1 MSYEKRGVSAGKEEV
16 HAAIKNLDK
25 GLVPNA
31 FCKVLPDFAAGDSN
45 FCNVLHAD
53 TAGTKTSLAYLYWK
67 ETGDL
72 SVWKGIVQDSIVM
85 NLDDMGVSGILDNFI
100 LSNTIGRNKSLVSG
114 DVIAALIEGATE
126 FADNMS
132 RHGVNIRLAGG
143 ETADVGDIVRTA
155 DVGFTAF
162 ARAPLADILP
172 INIKPGQVVIGV
184 SSAGQ
189 ATYENEYNSG
199 IGSNGLSF
207 ARHEVL
213 HSSYGAKYPES
224 FSPEIDTDVVYT
236 GSRKLTDLYQ
246 GHTVGKL
253 LLSPTRTFLP
263 LLRAIF
269 ASFRPHLHGII
280 HNTGGG
286 QTKVLHFASG
296 VEIIKDN
303 LLGVP
308 AVFHLIQEER
318 NTPWRE
324 MFKVF
329 NMGQR
334 LEIYTSAE
342 AANDILSLCAS
353 FNLSAQV
360 IGHVRE
366 ATGPASVSL
375 SWRDETIMYT
385 KD

>member
-189 ATYENEYNSG
+189 AIYESEYNSG

-246 GHTVGKL
+246 GYTVGKL

-263 LLRAIF
+263 LLRALF

-303 LLGVP
+303 LLEVP
-308 AVFHLIQEER
+308 PVFHLIQEER